1 MPKTNKFLYWT
12 PRILA
17 LLLLASIS
25 MLSLDVFSLQLK
37 WYETLAAFFMH
48 LIPSFIL
55 AAVIVLS
62 WKYELIGGVIFIA
75 LGIIY
80 ILMAKGFPISVYL
93 IMTGIPLIIGILF
106 ILNHF
111 VKKKR

>member
-1 MPKTNKFLYWT
+1 MPKNKIIYWT

-17 LLLLASIS
+17 IILLAFIS
-25 MLSLDVFSLQLK
+25 TLSLDVFSSQLK
-37 WYETLAAFFMH
+37 WYEYFGALLMH
-48 LIPSFIL
+48 LIPSLIL
-55 AAVIVLS
+55 AAAIALS

-93 IMTGIPLIIGILF
+93 IMTGIPLIIGVLF